1 MSVLK
6 LLAFGI
12 ILFVITSILMSMSVI
27 RSQQQKIYELDQRV
41 FYLEDVVTFY
51 IYGPVDDDDKEVD
64 FNNY

>member
-12 ILFVITSILMSMSVI
+12 ILFAITSILMSMSVI

-51 IYGPVDDDDKEVD
+51 IYGPVDENDKEVD